1 MSKIGKW
8 STTAANNNAAT
19 PDGWPEGQA
28 PSTVNDCAREM
39 MAGIKTYVNDAQ
51 YIDLDNT
58 PSFLTTTTFS
68 MATADATNFHIGRRL
83 KLFDSTTLYGT
94 VNSISSTFVSV
105 RLDSGILSTSLSSV
119 ALATS
124 TNTNPSLPEHVYKR
138 KNVIINGQFDI
149 WQRSASFQLSASSGI
164 MYTADRFGIE
174 LSAVAQL
181 TITRSERSA
190 NASNVPT
197 LAQCGAFLTNS
208 LLISV
213 SAVDAA
219 LAAGEYSLLTTKIEG
234 YDWRQ
239 IAHKPNMLSF
249 WVQSDTTGTYC
260 IAARNSNNG
269 QSFVQEYAISAA
281 STWEKKTITIPEATT
296 TGTWDYSSGIGLAV
310 SWCIGSGTTRQG
322 GAGNWTAANIIATSN
337 QTNLMSSAGQIWAI
351 TGIQLEEG
359 SIATPLEIRPYR
371 HEYNSCQRYYQEVPD
386 TARANNGRF
395 IGHAVNTTTAFINV
409 EYPGEMRAA
418 PTVST
423 PVLSTMILVDGTGT
437 NRSVSAI
444 AVAGT
449 TYNAVFFQVA
459 AVGTILTAGQGAY
472 LFLSATEAIKLD
484 SEL

>member
-83 KLFDSTTLYGT
+83 KLFDTTTLYGT
-94 VNSISSTFVSV
+94 INSISSTFVSV

-119 ALATS
+119 ALAVV

-138 KNVIINGQFDI
+138 KNLIINGQFDI
-149 WQRSASFQLSASSGI
+149 WQRSASFQLSASSGA
-164 MYTADRFGIE
+164 MYTADRFAIY
-174 LSAVAQL
+174 LSSTAQI

-208 LLISV
+208 LLVSV
-213 SAVDAA
+213 SAADAA
-219 LAAGEYSLLTTKIEG
+219 IAAGEYFIISTKIEG

-269 QSFVQEYAISAA
+269 RSFVQEYSISSV
-281 STWEKKTITIPEATT
+281 STWEKKTIQIPEAPTA
-296 TGTWDYSSGIGLAV
+296 GTWDYSTGSGIEVIWSLMV
-310 SWCIGSGTTRQG
+310 GTTYHG
-322 GAGNWTAANIIATSN
+322 GAGNWTAANLLATSN
-337 QTNLMSSAGQIWAI
+337 QTNLAASAGQTWAI

-359 SIATPLEIRPYR
+359 SVATPLEIKPIQQ
-371 HEYNSCQRYYQEVPD
+371 EFAACLRYYQKKTLQGTGLAFGV
-386 TARANNGRF
+386 AN
-395 IGHAVNTTTAFINV
+395 AAFRI
-409 EYPGEMRAA
+409 PLAQTMRAS
-418 PTVST
+418 PTVT
-423 PVLSTMILVDGTGT
+423 LPAFANLSITDGNGVAK
-437 NRSVSAI
+437 SVSASANISGLPYSI
-444 AVAGT
+444 AFDLIPAGT
-449 TYNAVFFQVA
+449 PFTS
-459 AVGTILTAGQGAY
+459 GQASV
-472 LFLSATEAIKLD
+472 LSSTDDTTLD
-484 SEL
+484 AEL